1 MVQLTELNGIA
12 IAQICFFV
20 PSLAVAIFLASR
32 HGFGRSAGWLYLILF
47 STVRILGAALELA
60 TINDPT
66 SIGLAVGAFTLQSIG
81 LAPLILVMLASVGRV
96 LEGIRFTH
104 PTPLTP
110 QHLRFV
116 QIIVILAMVLGAVGG
131 SFLSGAITDFYEH
144 PSSSGTYAIPVESQV
159 GAALMIVGFAVV
171 ILIAGSTLPH
181 LSYVPA
187 GEKRLLLAIGLA
199 APFVLVRLIF
209 SAMASLSSNVSFR
222 AYGGG
227 QTYVTLF
234 LAMSVIMEII
244 AVIIFESIGLTLQ
257 RQARQA
263 TGTRTNPDRSKRGRF
278 ESVPLTESRNSAGQ
292 V

>member
-1 MVQLTELNGIA
+1 MVQLTEQNGIA

-20 PSLAVAIFLASR
+20 PSLAVAILLASR

-47 STVRILGAALELA
+47 SIVRILGAALELA

-66 SIGLAVGAFTLQSIG
+66 NIGLTVGAFTLQNIG
-81 LAPLILVMLASVGRV
+81 LSPLILILLASIGRV

-104 PTPLTP
+104 PTTVTP
-110 QHLRFV
+110 RHLRIV
-116 QIIVILAMVLGAVGG
+116 QIIVIVGLVLGAVGG
-131 SFLSGAITDFYEH
+131 SFLSSNITDFYDH
-144 PSSSGTYAIPVESQV
+144 PNGAATYTIPVESQV

-171 ILIAGSTLPH
+171 ILITAGTLRN

-209 SAMASLSSNVSFR
+209 SAMSSLSNNVNFR

-234 LAMSVIMEII
+234 LVMSVIMEMI
-244 AVIIFESIGLTLQ
+244 AILILEVIGLTLQ
-257 RQARQA
+257 RQARPA
-263 TGTRTNPDRSKRGRF
+263 TGTRENPDPSKGGRF
-278 ESVPLTESRNSAGQ
+278 ESVPLRDSRNSA